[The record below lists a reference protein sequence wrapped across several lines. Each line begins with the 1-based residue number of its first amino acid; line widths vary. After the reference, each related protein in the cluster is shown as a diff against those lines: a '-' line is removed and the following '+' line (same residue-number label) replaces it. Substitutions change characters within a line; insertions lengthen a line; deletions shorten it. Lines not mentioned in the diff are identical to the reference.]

1 MPENAIPPEG
11 TILVVEDSRTQAEYL
26 GHILKKGGFSYV
38 LAEDGKAALA
48 MAAQE
53 KPAIVLSDILMPE
66 MDGYELCRTIR
77 EDPNLADIPVIMV
90 TQLFDP
96 ADVLKGLEAG
106 ADNFI
111 IKPFDQDTVFL
122 RISEALQGR
131 SRGEN
136 GQAVPV
142 MEVDFSGHRYAIH
155 ASKLQILTILLSTY
169 DLAIRKN
176 ADLHEAQERLLG
188 MNEQLQ
194 QMVEELQVANEDLQ
208 LENTTRERVER
219 DLAQANKKLQLMT
232 SITRHDLINQLTVLQ
247 GFLELAGMLEKTDP
261 EKAGEYV
268 RKSIAVVQKTTGTI
282 QFTSEYQKIG
292 ITSPVW
298 HDVSACIETAQRY
311 STLGSIRLVN
321 EIPAG
326 AEIYADPLIEKVIFN
341 LIDNAIRY
349 ASTLSTIRFWF
360 RMEESIPIIVCEDD
374 GVGVPHENKER
385 IFTYA
390 YGTNTGMGLFLVREI
405 LAITDITISETGIP
419 GNGARFEIRL
429 PPEGY
434 RVA

>member
-360 RMEESIPIIVCEDD
+360 RMEESTPIIVCEDD
-374 GVGVPHENKER
+374 GIGVPHENKER

-405 LAITDITISETGIP
+405 LAITDITISKTGIP
-419 GNGARFEIRL
+419 GKGARFEIRL

-434 RVA
+434 RIA

>member
-419 GNGARFEIRL
+419 GKGARFEIRL

-434 RVA
+434 RIA

>member
-1 MPENAIPPEG
+1 MPGTAAPPAG
-11 TILVVEDSRTQAEYL
+11 TVLVAEDSRTQAEYL
-26 GHILKKGGFSYV
+26 GHILKKGGFSYN
-38 LAEDGKAALA
+38 LAENGKAALA
-48 MAAQE
+48 MAKRE
-53 KPAIVLSDILMPE
+53 KPAVILTDILMPE
-66 MDGYELCRTIR
+66 MDGFELCRKIR
-77 EDPNLADIPVIMV
+77 QDPHLARIPVLMV

-111 IKPFDQDTVFL
+111 IKPFDQETVFQ

-131 SRGEN
+131 SGIEN
-136 GQAVPV
+136 GQAIPAL
-142 MEVDFSGHRYAIH
+142 EVDFSGHRYAIH

-169 DLAIRKN
+169 ELAIKKN
-176 ADLHEAQERLLG
+176 ADLHEAQERLLA

-232 SITRHDLINQLTVLQ
+232 SITRHDLINHLTVLQ
-247 GFLELAGMLEKTDP
+247 GYLELAETLEKTDP
-261 EKAGEYV
+261 EKAGEYI
-268 RKSIAVVQKTTGTI
+268 RKCISVVQKTTGTI
-282 QFTSEYQKIG
+282 QFTSEYQNIG
-292 ITSPVW
+292 VTGPVW
-298 HDVSACIETAQRY
+298 HNLATCIDNAQRY
-311 STLGSIRLVN
+311 STLGSVRLVN
-321 EIPAG
+321 EISAG

-349 ASTLSTIRFWF
+349 ASTLTTIRFRF
-360 RMEESIPIIVCEDD
+360 RLEGSTPIIVCEDD
-374 GVGVPHENKER
+374 GIGVPMDNKER

-390 YGTNTGMGLFLVREI
+390 WGTNTGLGLFLVREI
-405 LAITDITISETGIP
+405 LAITNITISETGIP
-419 GNGARFEIRL
+419 GKGARFELRI

-434 RVA
+434 RVT